1 MEKLATLT
9 TKHFQITGH
18 LLPDLQRILV
28 ITMDEEN
35 QKAKCI
41 ETPKLSKE
49 EKKKLKMEKK
59 EIIKAEK

>member
-1 MEKLATLT
+1 
-9 TKHFQITGH
+9 
-18 LLPDLQRILV
+18 
-28 ITMDEEN
+28 MDEEN

-59 EIIKAEK
+59 EIIKAEKWILSFFMIV